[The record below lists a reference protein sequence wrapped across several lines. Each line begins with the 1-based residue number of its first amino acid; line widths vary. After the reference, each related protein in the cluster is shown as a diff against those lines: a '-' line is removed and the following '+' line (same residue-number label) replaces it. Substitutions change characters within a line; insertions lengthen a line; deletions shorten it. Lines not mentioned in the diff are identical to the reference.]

1 MIENSMVCYTDAEH
15 EAYFGDGEPL
25 EEYFD
30 EDGFDE

>member
-15 EAYFGDGEPL
+15 EAAWGTNEPA

-30 EDGFDE
+30 EDFDE

>member
-15 EAYFGDGEPL
+15 EAYWGTDEIV

-30 EDGFDE
+30 EDCDE